1 MAIAINRII
10 FENLDIR
17 SSITNT
23 LLKLDKF
30 ILKSFNW
37 LLYIQKIS
45 RLLVVSFLFDLINH
59 YFIIVVVKTLNIILL
74 KTKFELI
81 LSDQDF
87 N

>member
-1 MAIAINRII
+1 MGMAINRII

-30 ILKSFNW
+30 IFKSFNW

-45 RLLVVSFLFDLINH
+45 RLLVVSFLFNLINH